1 MLNYFSFGVK
11 EKSSD
16 KKKCSGAKSGGVAK
30 PKSASTAAKHNYRTL
45 IYFSYLNGKKGEHT
59 QQDINRERIYK
70 QYCSTSNGSFI
81 NIPISTQTHY
91 EPSEVLVWNFYANP
105 TQFPPDR
112 SSLPRINQ
120 MTKQNVTRVYA
131 VDRTSE
137 KATVIAIWYQNQ
149 YRTVRF
155 SGSDSGK
162 PFFYIDMYNE
172 QNPRDP
178 IKLYGDITYIGSL
191 TNSPVGSPQRSP
203 RRSPSRSPRRSPK
216 RSSSRSRS
224 PSPGTKETNRILAAD
239 FFGKRTSHFG
249 GRRRHKRNKISL
261 RSLKKDLRKIMI
273 C

>member
-16 KKKCSGAKSGGVAK
+16 KKKGSGAKSGGVAK

-45 IYFSYLNGKKGEHT
+45 IYHSYLNGKRGEHT
-59 QQDINRERIYK
+59 QQDTNRERIYK
-70 QYCSTSNGSFI
+70 QYCSASNGTFI
-81 NIPISTQTHY
+81 DIPVSTQTHY
-91 EPSEVLVWNFYANP
+91 EPSELLVWNFYPNP
-105 TQFPPDR
+105 TEFPPDR
-112 SSLPRINQ
+112 SSLRSINQ

-131 VDRTSE
+131 VDRPGE

-149 YRTVRF
+149 YKTVRF

-191 TNSPVGSPQRSP
+191 TNSPRHSPRRSP
-203 RRSPSRSPRRSPK
+203 RRSLSRSPRRS
-216 RSSSRSRS
+216 RS
-224 PSPGTKETNRILAAD
+224 PSPTDSQRELNEILNAN
-239 FFGKRTSHFG
+239 FFGKSNFG
-249 GRRRHKRNKISL
+249 KRKSAKKVTNSL
-261 RSLKKDLRKIMI
+261 SSLKRDLKKILKM
-273 C
+273 